1 MKKDKRNPKKT
12 CQGVSRRGF
21 LAGVGTAVVSS
32 AVIGTGAQSAEA
44 QILRV
49 SRQEELQDI
58 AITVNGVKYQVS
70 VEPRWTLA
78 EVLRDHLG
86 LTGTKIGCNAG
97 ECGACTVLLDG
108 KPVNACLVLAATA
121 QDREILTIEGLAR
134 NGKLHPL
141 QEAFVKEGAV
151 QCGFCTPGI
160 LMSLKAL
167 LDSNPAPTLE
177 EIKIAMA
184 GNLCRCTGYSKMF
197 KAVESLD
204 RGT

>member
-1 MKKDKRNPKKT
+1 MKIPVTLK
-12 CQGVSRRGF
+12 
-21 LAGVGTAVVSS
+21 
-32 AVIGTGAQSAEA
+32 
-44 QILRV
+44 
-49 SRQEELQDI
+49 
-58 AITVNGVKYQVS
+58 VNGETYDLMIA
-70 VEPRWTLA
+70 PYRTLLD
-78 EVLRDHLG
+78 VLREEMR
-86 LTGTKIGCNAG
+86 LTGSKKGCDAG
-97 ECGACTVLLDG
+97 DCGACTVLLDG

-197 KAVESLD
+197 KAVESLG
-204 RGT
+204 RGM